1 MAIIP
6 QKKLFV
12 WDEIEK
18 LEDLDRLR
26 LVIEYMPDEALM
38 RVIEKARGKGRN
50 DFPVRAMWNAVLAGI
65 VYQHPSI
72 ASLCRELA
80 RNGQLRQMCGF
91 EKKKIPPQYVFTRF
105 CQKLFK
111 YQRLIDEIF
120 NELVETLR
128 QLLPD
133 FGKHIAIDSKAINSL
148 AKHKNKNGEADGR
161 RDKDADYGA
170 KQYKGV
176 REDGTV
182 WEKVVSWF
190 GYKLHLIVDA
200 TYELP
205 VAFEVTKASA
215 SDVVEGRKLVKKL
228 AKEQPGII
236 EACEDLEGD
245 RGYDDTKLITEL
257 WDEYKIKPVID
268 IRNMWKD
275 GEETKVLEGW
285 DNITYNY
292 KGNVYCHCKETGTVR
307 EMCVGG
313 FEEKRNA
320 LKKVCPVERYGI
332 ECKSYNKCPVNYS
345 IRIDL
350 ETDRRIFTPVDRA
363 SNKWQRLYNKR
374 TTVERVNSRL
384 DVSFGFERH
393 YIRGIQKMKFRS
405 GIALCVMLAMAVG
418 RIKENQMEHLRS
430 LVKSA

>member
-12 WDEIEK
+12 WDEIER

-26 LVIEYMPDEALM
+26 LVIEYMPDETLM
-38 RVIEKARGKGRN
+38 QVLEKVRGKGRD
-50 DFPVRAMWNAVLAGI
+50 DFPVRAMWNTILAGV

-72 ASLCRELA
+72 ASLRRELA

-91 EKKKIPPQYVFTRF
+91 EKGKIPAEYVFSRF
-105 CQKLFK
+105 CRKLFL
-111 YQRLIDEIF
+111 YQALIDQMF
-120 NELVETLR
+120 YNLVETLR
-128 QLLPD
+128 LLLPD

-148 AKHKNKNGEADGR
+148 AKHANKKEEADGR
-161 RDKDADYGA
+161 RDSDADYGR
-170 KQYKGV
+170 KEYKGV

-182 WEKVVSWF
+182 WEKIVTWF

-200 TYELP
+200 MYELP
-205 VAFEVTKASA
+205 IAFEVSKASA

-228 AKEQPGII
+228 AKEQPKII
-236 EACEDLEGD
+236 AACEDLMGD
-245 RGYDDTKLITEL
+245 RGYDDTKFIMEL
-257 WDEYKIKPVID
+257 WDEYRIKPVID

-292 KGNVYCHCKETGTVR
+292 KGNVYCHCMESGTIR
-307 EMCVGG
+307 EMSVGG
-313 FEEKRNA
+313 FEKDRKT
-320 LKKVCPVERYGI
+320 LKKICPVVSYGI
-332 ECKSYNKCPVNYS
+332 ECKSFGKCPVNHS

-363 SNKWQRLYNKR
+363 SNKWERLYDKR
-374 TTVERVNSRL
+374 TAVERVNSRL
-384 DVSFGFERH
+384 DVSFGFEQH
-393 YIRGIQKMKFRS
+393 YIRGKKKMELRC

-418 RIKENQMEHLRS
+418 RIKEKQTQYMRS